1 MMIEMTLIVDN
12 FIYNNSVKCSH
23 VAGEEMHILTIG
35 IFIDAVNAR
44 IKSISLEI

>member
-1 MMIEMTLIVDN
+1 MMTEMTSIVDD
-12 FIYNNSVKCSH
+12 FIYDNSVYCGH
-23 VAGEEMHILTIG
+23 VAVEEMHILTIG